1 MKDLFDWKRVEQEV
15 QVITPEF
22 QVWKKE
28 INHRCGLCKNVPW
41 KLTRFII
48 KNRIENP
55 GDLKGFKWEGFS
67 FDAGHST
74 DTHYLLAFFHK
85 KY

>member
-22 QVWKKE
+22 QVWKKGKLTTVVVYAKMCRGE
-28 INHRCGLCKNVPW
+28 
-41 KLTRFII
+41 LTRFII

-55 GDLKGFKWEGFS
+55 EDLKGFNWEGFS

-74 DTHYLLAFFHK
+74 DKRYLFSLLS
-85 KY
+85 

>member
-1 MKDLFDWKRVEQEV
+1 MCRFIQYIVLYASFCAPYTVVVYAKMCRGE
-15 QVITPEF
+15 
-22 QVWKKE
+22 
-28 INHRCGLCKNVPW
+28 
-41 KLTRFII
+41 LTRFII

-74 DTHYLLAFFHK
+74 DTHYLFSLLS
-85 KY
+85 

>member
-1 MKDLFDWKRVEQEV
+1 MKDLFHLERVGQEG
-15 QVITPEF
+15 QIITPEF
-22 QVWKKE
+22 PVMKKRKFTPLGVYAKMCRGE
-28 INHRCGLCKNVPW
+28 
-41 KLTRFII
+41 LTRFII

-74 DTHYLLAFFHK
+74 DTHYLFSLLS
-85 KY
+85 

>member
-1 MKDLFDWKRVEQEV
+1 MQKMCR
-15 QVITPEF
+15 
-22 QVWKKE
+22 
-28 INHRCGLCKNVPW
+28 G

-74 DTHYLLAFFHK
+74 ATHYLFSLLS
-85 KY
+85 